1 MRKTLL
7 LMLVLLSC
15 LTSGVSAKD
24 AEGDIHA
31 LVMVEGGYSHSFG
44 DLNSTWSQYFSS
56 FQRQL
61 RNGYSIQASAMGT
74 IMRNGCVGFVVWQK
88 GFSASDDDL
97 VYRTTEDVDM
107 KYIGPA
113 LGCNEYFGPGF
124 LGLYV
129 SAGYTRYS
137 DKYVTHAI
145 RTGERAEDRFVT
157 GAFGYLVD
165 LKYMF
170 CLGKY
175 FVAGPSIS
183 YYGFRVKTNDDGFWR
198 VDWDADCFRV
208 DGFNIT
214 GCLGVKF

>member
-1 MRKTLL
+1 MRKSLL
-7 LMLVLLSC
+7 MMLVLLSC
-15 LTSGVSAKD
+15 LTGGISAKD
-24 AEGDIHA
+24 ASGDIHA
-31 LVMVEGGYSHSFG
+31 LLFVEGGYSHSFG

-61 RNGYSIQASAMGT
+61 RNGYSVQAAALGCIT
-74 IMRNGCVGFVVWQK
+74 QNACVGFVVWKK

-97 VYRTTEDVDM
+97 VYSTTEDVDM

-113 LGCNEYFGPGF
+113 LGCHEYFGPGL
-124 LGLYV
+124 LGLYA

-137 DKYVTHAI
+137 DKYVTQTS
-145 RTGERAEDRFVT
+145 RTGEWVEDRFVT
-157 GAFGYLVD
+157 GAFGYLID
-165 LKYMF
+165 MKYLF
-170 CLGKY
+170 CIGKY
-175 FVAGPSIS
+175 VVAGPSIG
-183 YYGFRVKTNDDGFWR
+183 YYGFRVKTNNDPFWR